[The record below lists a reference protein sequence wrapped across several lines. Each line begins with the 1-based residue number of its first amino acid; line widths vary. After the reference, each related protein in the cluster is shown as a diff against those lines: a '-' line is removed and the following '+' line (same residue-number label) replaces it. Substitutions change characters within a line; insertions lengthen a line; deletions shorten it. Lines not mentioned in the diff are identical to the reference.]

1 MQPLWNDVD
10 AHLAATLLPADPVLE
25 HILATSAEAGLP
37 AIQVSPLQGRLLQ
50 LLVRLCGAR
59 SVLEVGT
66 LGGYST
72 TWLARGLAP
81 GGRVVTLEN
90 DPHHAEVARANLA
103 AAGLIDVVEVRLGA
117 ALETLPQL
125 EVDGQSPFDL
135 VFVDADKQSGPDY
148 LRWALRLT
156 VPGSVVVVD
165 NVVRGGAVVDS
176 ASTDPNVVGVRR
188 LLDMVATEPR
198 LDATALQSVGA
209 KGYDGFL
216 LALVIDPD

>member
-1 MQPLWNDVD
+1 VRRAEHPGGRDTWRLQH
-10 AHLAATLLPADPVLE
+10 HLA
-25 HILATSAEAGLP
+25 
-37 AIQVSPLQGRLLQ
+37 
-50 LLVRLCGAR
+50 
-59 SVLEVGT
+59 
-66 LGGYST
+66 
-72 TWLARGLAP
+72 GLAP

-103 AAGLIDVVEVRLGA
+103 AAGLTDVVEVRLGA

-125 EVDGQSPFDL
+125 EAPFDL

-165 NVVRGGAVVDS
+165 NVVRGGAVVDA
-176 ASTDPNVVGVRR
+176 ASTDPNIVGVRR

-198 LDATALQSVGA
+198 LDATALQTVGA

-216 LALVIDPD
+216 LALVVDPD